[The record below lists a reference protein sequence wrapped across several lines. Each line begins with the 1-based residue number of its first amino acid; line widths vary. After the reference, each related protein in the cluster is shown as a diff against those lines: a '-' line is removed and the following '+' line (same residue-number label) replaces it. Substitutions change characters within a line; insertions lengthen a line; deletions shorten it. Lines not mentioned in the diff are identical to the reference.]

1 MPTIYDS
8 YRIEWDGNSLS
19 CENDVIIGYNTSN
32 KTRLE
37 FVNTSSR
44 TDVRFTSIEFRTP
57 LSRIGFDLPDDGKI
71 ELSLN
76 PVLYGADSDLALFWE
91 ADDGKT
97 GAAHMRVM
105 IVESEYYHDEET
117 EQQADDNTQGIN
129 LLKARVA
136 EIEQQADDNTQEITS
151 LKARVE
157 ALSGSVETVE
167 ENYNTLSDSVGLLTT
182 EVGGVNNTIHSA
194 EKSVIGYE
202 SGSPAL
208 LSPYTLGDTVELTPD
223 QIAAF
228 GFGPDAQ
235 HKLGW
240 SEFSIRAVTTP
251 PSPPD
256 DRSFIRVTVIFNQ
269 GGAGGYQETSL
280 TATLSGTFMGDE
292 ILVWRY
298 FHEIGLFVPYFKSLK
313 QPDSL
318 ESAGIYPRVVSANIG
333 GNMYTRPNFSQNVA
347 SIHLSSAASDNI
359 SFNGGFAL
367 QRYNVPPYFSE

>member
-19 CENDVIIGYNTSN
+19 CENDVIIGYNASN

-37 FVNTSSR
+37 FVNTSPR
-44 TDVRFTSIEFRTP
+44 ADVRFTSIEFRTP

-105 IVESEYYHDEET
+105 VVESEYYHDEEM
-117 EQQADDNTQGIN
+117 EAQVEDNTNNISAVNG
-129 LLKARVA
+129 RVSA
-136 EIEQQADDNTQEITS
+136 
-151 LKARVE
+151 
-157 ALSGSVETVE
+157 
-167 ENYNTLSDSVGLLTT
+167 TT
-182 EVGGVNNTIHSA
+182 
-194 EKSVIGYE
+194 KSVIGYE
-202 SGSPAL
+202 SGLPSR
-208 LSPYTLGDTVELTPD
+208 LSPYILGDTVALTPD

-228 GFGPDAQ
+228 GFGPDAP

-240 SEFSIRAVTTP
+240 SEFSIKPVIKP
-251 PSPPD
+251 PTASG
-256 DRSFIRVTVIFNQ
+256 DRSFIRVTVILNQ
-269 GGAGGYQETSL
+269 DAAGGYQETSL
-280 TATLSGTFMGDE
+280 TATLSGTFVGDE

-298 FHEIGLFVPYFKSLK
+298 FHEIGLFVPYFKSLQ
-313 QPDSL
+313 QPGGL
-318 ESAGIYPRVVSANIG
+318 ASAGIYPRVLTANIG

-347 SIHLSSAASDNI
+347 SIHISSAASDNL
-359 SFNGGFAL
+359 SFTGGFSL
-367 QRYNVPPYFSE
+367 NRYNVPPYFSE